1 MTQKAVD
8 LRRSVKIVR
17 RHKFVVVIV
26 VILGVAAGA
35 AYAVLN
41 PPAMTSIA
49 LIALQ
54 PPASSS
60 STQQQAPAN
69 GLDPFTATQ
78 EVVAASN
85 PVLQGA
91 LPEARPAMSLTQL
104 RRNVQVGSPA
114 TDIIS
119 VTANGKSAAD
129 AEATANA
136 VATSY
141 VAYVSSS
148 SSPVGH
154 VSARELAPAITATGS
169 SRVERMV
176 MFALLGALAGLII
189 GSLAVLLV
197 GRNDRR
203 LRERDEIARSIGV
216 PVLASFPVAHPTD
229 ASGWTKL
236 LEGYNPAAVHALR
249 LRQALQQLGA
259 ASSNGHG
266 HGHGAGRN
274 GSSFTVLSLASDSGA
289 LALGPQL
296 AVFAASQGTP
306 TTLVIGPQQDADAT
320 ATLRTAMAAA
330 PSESSKRPSLLRV
343 VVTESAADLQ
353 PDTALT
359 VVTAVVDGND
369 PQVPDTMRTGAT
381 VLGVSA
387 SAATAEQLARVAMA
401 ASLDRRD
408 VSGILVADPEPTD
421 HTTGVIQ
428 QLPQPA
434 NRGLATRLR
443 GMTTEIKR

>member
-8 LRRSVKIVR
+8 LRRSGQIVR
-17 RHKFVVVIV
+17 RHKLVVVIV
-26 VILGVAAGA
+26 VILGIAAGA

-49 LIALQ
+49 LVALQ

-91 LPEARPAMSLTQL
+91 LPAARPAMSLSQL

-119 VTANGKSAAD
+119 VTANGKSAGD

-136 VATSY
+136 VANSY

-169 SRVERMV
+169 SPVERMV
-176 MFALLGALAGLII
+176 TYALLGALAGLII
-189 GSLAVLLV
+189 GSLAVLLL

-229 ASGWTKL
+229 ASGWTRL
-236 LEGYNPAAVHALR
+236 LEGYNPTAVHALR

-259 ASSNGHG
+259 VSIN
-266 HGHGAGRN
+266 GHGAGRD

-320 ATLRTAMAAA
+320 ATLRTALAAA

-353 PDTALT
+353 SDTALT
-359 VVTAVVDGND
+359 VVAVVVDGSN

-408 VSGILVADPEPTD
+408 VSGIIVADPEPTD
-421 HTTGVIQ
+421 QTTGVIQ
-428 QLPQPA
+428 QLPQPP
-434 NRGLATRLR
+434 NRGLGTRLR

>member
-8 LRRSVKIVR
+8 LRRSGQIVR
-17 RHKFVVVIV
+17 RHKLVVVIV
-26 VILGVAAGA
+26 VILGIAAGA

-49 LIALQ
+49 LVALQ

-91 LPEARPAMSLTQL
+91 LPAARPAMSLNQL

-119 VTANGKSAAD
+119 VTANGKSAGD

-136 VATSY
+136 VANSY

-169 SRVERMV
+169 SPVERMV
-176 MFALLGALAGLII
+176 TFALLGALAGLII
-189 GSLAVLLV
+189 GSLAVLLL

-229 ASGWTKL
+229 ASGWTRL
-236 LEGYNPAAVHALR
+236 LEGYNPTAVHALR

-259 ASSNGHG
+259 ASIN
-266 HGHGAGRN
+266 GHGAGRD
-274 GSSFTVLSLASDSGA
+274 GSSFTVLSLAADSGA

-320 ATLRTAMAAA
+320 ATLRTALAAA

-353 PDTALT
+353 SDTALT
-359 VVTAVVDGND
+359 VVAAVVDGNN

-408 VSGILVADPEPTD
+408 VSGIIVADPEPTD
-421 HTTGVIQ
+421 QTTGVIQ
-428 QLPQPA
+428 QLPQPP
-434 NRGLATRLR
+434 NRGLGTRLR

>member
-8 LRRSVKIVR
+8 LRRSGQIVR
-17 RHKFVVVIV
+17 RHKLVVVIV
-26 VILGVAAGA
+26 VILGIAAGA

-49 LIALQ
+49 LVALQ

-91 LPEARPAMSLTQL
+91 LPAARPAMSLSQL
-104 RRNVQVGSPA
+104 RRNVVVGSPA

-119 VTANGKSAAD
+119 VTANGKSAGD

-136 VATSY
+136 VANSY

-148 SSPVGH
+148 TSPVGH
-154 VSARELAPAITATGS
+154 VSARGLAPAITATGS
-169 SRVERMV
+169 SPVERMV
-176 MFALLGALAGLII
+176 TYALLGALAGLII
-189 GSLAVLLV
+189 GSLAVLLL

-229 ASGWTKL
+229 ASGWTRL
-236 LEGYNPAAVHALR
+236 LEGYNPTAVHALR

-259 ASSNGHG
+259 VSIN
-266 HGHGAGRN
+266 GHGAGRD

-320 ATLRTAMAAA
+320 ATLRTALAAA

-353 PDTALT
+353 SDTALT
-359 VVTAVVDGND
+359 VVAVVVDGSN

-408 VSGILVADPEPTD
+408 VSGIIVADPEPTD
-421 HTTGVIQ
+421 QTTGVIQ
-428 QLPQPA
+428 QLPQPP
-434 NRGLATRLR
+434 NRGLGTRLR

>member
-8 LRRSVKIVR
+8 LRRSGQIVR

-26 VILGVAAGA
+26 VILGIAAGA

-60 STQQQAPAN
+60 TTQQQAPAN

-91 LPEARPAMSLTQL
+91 LPAARPAMSLSKL
-104 RRNVQVGSPA
+104 RRNVVIGSPA

-136 VATSY
+136 VANSY
-141 VAYVSSS
+141 VSYVSSS
-148 SSPVGH
+148 ASPVGH
-154 VSARELAPAITATGS
+154 VSAKELAPAITATGL

-176 MFALLGALAGLII
+176 MYALLGAVAGLII
-189 GSLAVLLV
+189 GSLAVLLL

-259 ASSNGHG
+259 AAVNAHG
-266 HGHGAGRN
+266 TGRD

-320 ATLRTAMAAA
+320 ATLRTALAAA

-353 PDTALT
+353 SDTALT
-359 VVTAVVDGND
+359 IVAAVVDGND

-408 VSGILVADPEPTD
+408 VSGIIVADPEPTD
-421 HTTGVIQ
+421 QTTGVIQ
-428 QLPQPA
+428 QLPQPP
-434 NRGLATRLR
+434 NRGLGTRLR

>member
-8 LRRSVKIVR
+8 LRRSGQIVR
-17 RHKFVVVIV
+17 RHKLVVVIV
-26 VILGVAAGA
+26 VILGIAAGA

-49 LIALQ
+49 LVALQ

-91 LPEARPAMSLTQL
+91 LPAARPAMSLTQL
-104 RRNVQVGSPA
+104 RHNVQVGSPA

-119 VTANGKSAAD
+119 VTANGKSAGD

-136 VATSY
+136 VANSY

-169 SRVERMV
+169 SPVERMV
-176 MFALLGALAGLII
+176 TYALLGALAGLII
-189 GSLAVLLV
+189 GSLAVLLL

-229 ASGWTKL
+229 ASGWTRL
-236 LEGYNPAAVHALR
+236 LEGYNPTAVHALR

-259 ASSNGHG
+259 VSIN
-266 HGHGAGRN
+266 GHGAGRD

-320 ATLRTAMAAA
+320 ATLRTALAAA

-353 PDTALT
+353 SDTALT
-359 VVTAVVDGND
+359 VVAVVVDGSN

-401 ASLDRRD
+401 ASLDHRD
-408 VSGILVADPEPTD
+408 VSGIIVADPEPTD
-421 HTTGVIQ
+421 QTTGVIQ
-428 QLPQPA
+428 QLPQPP
-434 NRGLATRLR
+434 NRGLGTRLR

>member
-1 MTQKAVD
+1 
-8 LRRSVKIVR
+8 
-17 RHKFVVVIV
+17 
-26 VILGVAAGA
+26 
-35 AYAVLN
+35 
-41 PPAMTSIA
+41 
-49 LIALQ
+49 
-54 PPASSS
+54 
-60 STQQQAPAN
+60 
-69 GLDPFTATQ
+69 
-78 EVVAASN
+78 
-85 PVLQGA
+85 
-91 LPEARPAMSLTQL
+91 
-104 RRNVQVGSPA
+104 
-114 TDIIS
+114 
-119 VTANGKSAAD
+119 
-129 AEATANA
+129 
-136 VATSY
+136 
-141 VAYVSSS
+141 
-148 SSPVGH
+148 
-154 VSARELAPAITATGS
+154 VSAKELAPAITATGS
-169 SRVERMV
+169 SPVERMV
-176 MFALLGALAGLII
+176 IYALLGAVAGLII
-189 GSLAVLLV
+189 GSLAVLLL

-259 ASSNGHG
+259 ASVN
-266 HGHGAGRN
+266 GHGAGRD

-320 ATLRTAMAAA
+320 ATLRTALAAA

-353 PDTALT
+353 SDTALT
-359 VVTAVVDGND
+359 VVAVVVDGSN

-408 VSGILVADPEPTD
+408 VSGIIVADPEPTD
-421 HTTGVIQ
+421 QTTGVIQ
-428 QLPQPA
+428 QLPQPP
-434 NRGLATRLR
+434 NRGLGTRLR

>member
-8 LRRSVKIVR
+8 LRRSGQIVR
-17 RHKFVVVIV
+17 RHKFVVSIV
-26 VILGVAAGA
+26 VILGIAAGA

-49 LIALQ
+49 LVALQ
-54 PPASSS
+54 PPTSSS
-60 STQQQAPAN
+60 TTQQQAPAN

-91 LPEARPAMSLTQL
+91 LPAARPAMSLTQL
-104 RRNVQVGSPA
+104 RRNVVIGSPA

-136 VATSY
+136 VANSY
-141 VAYVSSS
+141 VSYVSSS
-148 SSPVGH
+148 ASPVGH
-154 VSARELAPAITATGS
+154 VSAKELAPAITATGS

-176 MFALLGALAGLII
+176 IYALLGAVAGLIL
-189 GSLAVLLV
+189 GSLAVLLL

-229 ASGWTKL
+229 ASGWTRL
-236 LEGYNPAAVHALR
+236 LEGYNPPAVHALR

-259 ASSNGHG
+259 AAIN
-266 HGHGAGRN
+266 GHGAGRE

-320 ATLRTAMAAA
+320 ATLRTALAAP

-343 VVTESAADLQ
+343 VVAESAADLQ

-359 VVTAVVDGND
+359 VVAAVVDGND

-408 VSGILVADPEPTD
+408 VSGIIVADPEPTD
-421 HTTGVIQ
+421 QTTGVIQ
-428 QLPQPA
+428 QLQQPP
-434 NRGLATRLR
+434 NRGLGTRLR

>member
-8 LRRSVKIVR
+8 LRRSVQIVR
-17 RHKFVVVIV
+17 RHKVLVGIV
-26 VILGVAAGA
+26 VALGIAVGG

-41 PPAMTSIA
+41 PPMLTSTA

-54 PPASSS
+54 PPTSS
-60 STQQQAPAN
+60 STTQQAPTT

-78 EVVAASN
+78 EVVAASDS
-85 PVLQGA
+85 VLLA
-91 LPEARPAMSLTQL
+91 SLPDIHPATSLQQL
-104 RRNVQVGSPA
+104 RRDVQVASPA

-119 VTANGKSAAD
+119 VTAKGKNAAD

-136 VATSY
+136 VASSY

-148 SSPVGH
+148 KSPVGH
-154 VSARELAPAITATGS
+154 VSARQLAAAITASGPS
-169 SRVERMV
+169 KAERTAL
-176 MFALLGALAGLII
+176 FALLGALAGALI
-189 GSLAVLLV
+189 GFLVVLVV

-216 PVLASFPVAHPTD
+216 PVLASFPVAHPAD

-236 LEGYNPAAVHALR
+236 LEEYPAAVHALR

-259 ASSNGHG
+259 VSINGN
-266 HGHGAGRN
+266 ATGRD
-274 GSSFTVLSLASDSGA
+274 GSSFTVLSLSSDSGA

-320 ATLRTAMAAA
+320 AMLRTALAA
-330 PSESSKRPSLLRV
+330 PPPATSKRPSLLRV
-343 VVTESAADLQ
+343 VVTDSAVDLQ

-359 VVTAVVDGND
+359 VVAAVVDGNG
-369 PQVPDTMRTGAT
+369 PQVPETMRTAAT

-401 ASLDRRD
+401 ASLDGRD
-408 VSGILVADPEPTD
+408 LAGILVADPEPTD
-421 HTTGVIQ
+421 QTTGLIA
-428 QLPQPA
+428 QLPRPA

>member
-8 LRRSVKIVR
+8 LRRSGQIVR
-17 RHKFVVVIV
+17 RHKLVVVIV
-26 VILGVAAGA
+26 VILGIAAGA

-49 LIALQ
+49 LVALQ

-91 LPEARPAMSLTQL
+91 LPAARPAMSLTQL
-104 RRNVQVGSPA
+104 RHNVQVGSPA

-119 VTANGKSAAD
+119 VTANGKSAGD

-136 VATSY
+136 VANSY

-169 SRVERMV
+169 SPVERMV
-176 MFALLGALAGLII
+176 TYALLGALAGLII
-189 GSLAVLLV
+189 GSLAVLLL

-229 ASGWTKL
+229 ASGWTRL
-236 LEGYNPAAVHALR
+236 LEGYNPTAVHALR

-259 ASSNGHG
+259 VSIN
-266 HGHGAGRN
+266 GHGAGRD

-289 LALGPQL
+289 LALGP
-296 AVFAASQGTP
+296 SW
-306 TTLVIGPQQDADAT
+306 
-320 ATLRTAMAAA
+320 
-330 PSESSKRPSLLRV
+330 PSSP
-343 VVTESAADLQ
+343 
-353 PDTALT
+353 P
-359 VVTAVVDGND
+359 
-369 PQVPDTMRTGAT
+369 P
-381 VLGVSA
+381 
-387 SAATAEQLARVAMA
+387 
-401 ASLDRRD
+401 
-408 VSGILVADPEPTD
+408 
-421 HTTGVIQ
+421 
-428 QLPQPA
+428 
-434 NRGLATRLR
+434 RGLPPPWSSARSRTRTPRPRCGPHWPRRLLNR
-443 GMTTEIKR
+443 RNGPACCGSSSPKAPLTCSPTPR

>member
-1 MTQKAVD
+1 
-8 LRRSVKIVR
+8 
-17 RHKFVVVIV
+17 
-26 VILGVAAGA
+26 
-35 AYAVLN
+35 
-41 PPAMTSIA
+41 
-49 LIALQ
+49 
-54 PPASSS
+54 
-60 STQQQAPAN
+60 
-69 GLDPFTATQ
+69 
-78 EVVAASN
+78 
-85 PVLQGA
+85 
-91 LPEARPAMSLTQL
+91 
-104 RRNVQVGSPA
+104 
-114 TDIIS
+114 
-119 VTANGKSAAD
+119 
-129 AEATANA
+129 
-136 VATSY
+136 
-141 VAYVSSS
+141 
-148 SSPVGH
+148 
-154 VSARELAPAITATGS
+154 
-169 SRVERMV
+169 
-176 MFALLGALAGLII
+176 
-189 GSLAVLLV
+189 VLLL

-229 ASGWTKL
+229 ASGWTRL
-236 LEGYNPAAVHALR
+236 LEGYNPTAVHALR

-259 ASSNGHG
+259 VSIN
-266 HGHGAGRN
+266 GHGAGRD

-320 ATLRTAMAAA
+320 ATLRTALAAA

-353 PDTALT
+353 SDTALT
-359 VVTAVVDGND
+359 VVAVVVDGSN

-408 VSGILVADPEPTD
+408 VSGIIVADPEPTD
-421 HTTGVIQ
+421 QTTGVIQ
-428 QLPQPA
+428 QLPQPP
-434 NRGLATRLR
+434 NRGLGTRLR

>member
-8 LRRSVKIVR
+8 LRRSGQIVR

-26 VILGVAAGA
+26 VILGIAAGA

-60 STQQQAPAN
+60 TTQQQAPAN

-91 LPEARPAMSLTQL
+91 LPAARPAMSLSKL
-104 RRNVQVGSPA
+104 RLNVVIGSPA

-136 VATSY
+136 VANSY
-141 VAYVSSS
+141 VSYVSSS
-148 SSPVGH
+148 ASPVGH
-154 VSARELAPAITATGS
+154 VSAKELAPAITATGS
-169 SRVERMV
+169 SPVERMV
-176 MFALLGALAGLII
+176 IYALLGAVAGLII
-189 GSLAVLLV
+189 GSLAVLLL

-259 ASSNGHG
+259 ASVN
-266 HGHGAGRN
+266 GHGAGRD

-320 ATLRTAMAAA
+320 ATLRTALAAA

-353 PDTALT
+353 SDTALT
-359 VVTAVVDGND
+359 VVAAVVDGND

-408 VSGILVADPEPTD
+408 VSGIIVADPEPTD
-421 HTTGVIQ
+421 QTTGVIQ
-428 QLPQPA
+428 QLPQPP
-434 NRGLATRLR
+434 NRGLGTRLR

>member
-229 ASGWTKL
+229 ASGWTRL
-236 LEGYNPAAVHALR
+236 LEGYNPTAVHALR

-259 ASSNGHG
+259 VSIN
-266 HGHGAGRN
+266 GHGAGRD

-320 ATLRTAMAAA
+320 ATLRTALAAA

-353 PDTALT
+353 SDTALT
-359 VVTAVVDGND
+359 VVAVVVDGSN

-408 VSGILVADPEPTD
+408 VSGIIVADPEPTD
-421 HTTGVIQ
+421 QTTGVIQ
-428 QLPQPA
+428 QLPQPP
-434 NRGLATRLR
+434 NRGLGTRLR